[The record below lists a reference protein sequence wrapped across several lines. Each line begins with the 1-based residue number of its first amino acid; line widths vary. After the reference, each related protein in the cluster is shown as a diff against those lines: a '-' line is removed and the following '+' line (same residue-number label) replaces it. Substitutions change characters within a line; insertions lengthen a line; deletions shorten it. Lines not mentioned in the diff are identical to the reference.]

1 LIQDSGI
8 KNVLQNGTSYQSLPL
23 HHHRFLVPRSQTHL
37 RLPAR
42 TRHTLRMHVTRRVD
56 TRLDF
61 RSLNMLRAQQGH
73 SCVSTQSK
81 TDKEGLDPNKE
92 MFLVKNLDTHKM
104 RKLQNQHNDDN
115 RNAMIQGYEKTHIV
129 EVLQRVWPQ
138 IILDDLRNLQ
148 PKKGI
153 LNPILGQ
160 HTAIIK

>member
-1 LIQDSGI
+1 
-8 KNVLQNGTSYQSLPL
+8 
-23 HHHRFLVPRSQTHL
+23 
-37 RLPAR
+37 
-42 TRHTLRMHVTRRVD
+42 
-56 TRLDF
+56 
-61 RSLNMLRAQQGH
+61 MLRAQQGH

-104 RKLQNQHNDDN
+104 RKLQNQNNDDN